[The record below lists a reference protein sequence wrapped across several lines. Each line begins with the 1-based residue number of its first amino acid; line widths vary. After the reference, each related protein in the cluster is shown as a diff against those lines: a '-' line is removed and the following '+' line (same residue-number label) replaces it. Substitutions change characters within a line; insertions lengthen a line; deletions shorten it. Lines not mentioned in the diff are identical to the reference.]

1 MNEKLENYK
10 AELVYP
16 QEVTEELIAEG
27 YLVGIYNLDRDSVVV
42 VKNRMN
48 GVTGEIPASLWRAL
62 VEDLEIL
69 RAKKEIEEIEEIEE
83 AEEIEEIEKAEE
95 DYLNELNELNELSN
109 LSEIFNPIF
118 DSIGKSFDEIKPK
131 VEQTQDEVIAKGKII
146 FKNFIEEAERITKEM
161 QPKVQEVTEDIKEK
175 AVGKAKRAKLMLKR
189 KRLENIL
196 DEADVL
202 GVLTNGLIKK
212 VNKKIA
218 SIDSIL

>member
-1 MNEKLENYK
+1 MNEKLESYK

-16 QEVTEELIAEG
+16 QEVTEELITGG

-48 GVTGEIPASLWRAL
+48 EVTGEIPASMWRAL
-62 VEDLEIL
+62 VEDLEVL
-69 RAKKEIEEIEEIEE
+69 RAKKETEE
-83 AEEIEEIEKAEE
+83 AEETEEIEKSEE
-95 DYLNELNELNELSN
+95 DYLNELNELSGF
-109 LSEIFNPIF
+109 SEIFNPVF
-118 DSIGKSFDEIKPK
+118 NSIGKSFYEIRPK

-146 FKNFIEEAERITKEM
+146 FKNLIEEVERLTKEM

-175 AVGKAKRAKLMLKR
+175 AVGKAKRAKLTIKR

-218 SIDSIL
+218 AIDDILGE